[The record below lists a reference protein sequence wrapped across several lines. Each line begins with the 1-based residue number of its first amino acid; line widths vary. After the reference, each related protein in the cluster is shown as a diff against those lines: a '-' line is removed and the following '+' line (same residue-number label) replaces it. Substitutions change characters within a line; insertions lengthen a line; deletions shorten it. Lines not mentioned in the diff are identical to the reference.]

1 MLIFFCHDALQ
12 LYVNDGDKL
21 VNIFSELMYFY
32 EDLAGERD
40 ETGERARD
48 LQKLSFCN
56 GEA

>member
-40 ETGERARD
+40 ETGERARV